1 METKKRIFVV
11 ISGLSGT
18 GKNFFQDIILESAE
32 QFQRIPKYTTRSQRI
47 GEENSIDLFGVDS
60 NNVES
65 CTWSYSINNNSY
77 GIKAEDVK
85 KIIEARK

>member
-1 METKKRIFVV
+1 METKKGIFVV

-32 QFQRIPKYTTRSQRI
+32 QFQRVPKYTTRSKRL
-47 GEENSIDLFGVDS
+47 GEENSIDLFDVDY
-60 NNVES
+60 NEVKS

-85 KIIEARK
+85 KIIKARK